1 MTDFAADGSAPA
13 AGPGARL
20 SCQGLPAAL
29 LGTAVHL
36 KGSAEQV
43 GGNSV
48 ERAKQNGDMSVFVK
62 CYTVCSKAA
71 SKWAPCQLPTGVSHT
86 KPNPLGCCC
95 LQMSEPE
102 PFPAAVW
109 PCCTGSITRLCMHKA
124 LCDTPVL
131 LIFPVYL

>member
-1 MTDFAADGSAPA
+1 MTDFADDGSAPG

-36 KGSAEQV
+36 EGSAEQV

-62 CYTVCSKAA
+62 CYMVCSKAA
-71 SKWAPCQLPTGVSHT
+71 SKQASCQLPI
-86 KPNPLGCCC
+86 LC
-95 LQMSEPE
+95 EPHQ
-102 PFPAAVW
+102 A
-109 PCCTGSITRLCMHKA
+109 
-124 LCDTPVL
+124 
-131 LIFPVYL
+131 